1 MIPSICEVHQKKGQ
15 LEKAKEYI
23 NRGFELL
30 KPDQNW
36 YGLAAPLYLV
46 KAMLAAEERS
56 WDMAAEYFAKAD
68 QLNLKFGLPWD
79 EAKTNYEWSKM
90 LVARAQRD
98 DEKNARKKHSRAND
112 VLQRLGIEDDAVKRL
127 IEESVSI
134 K

>member
-1 MIPSICEVHQKKGQ
+1 
-15 LEKAKEYI
+15 
-23 NRGFELL
+23 
-30 KPDQNW
+30 
-36 YGLAAPLYLV
+36 
-46 KAMLAAEERS
+46 
-56 WDMAAEYFAKAD
+56 
-68 QLNLKFGLPWD
+68 
-79 EAKTNYEWSKM
+79 M